1 MMQHRYVM
9 AMDEGMS
16 VCGID
21 TFTLNGQ
28 DLLGEPGLGDDGL
41 RASVEVSW
49 ISGIEAVPAH
59 ATGRGR
65 RRSAV
70 VPRRL

>member
-1 MMQHRYVM
+1 MEKRYVM

-16 VCGID
+16 ACGID
-21 TFTLNGQ
+21 TSTLNGQ

-49 ISGIEAVPAH
+49 TSGIEA
-59 ATGRGR
+59 TGQGR

-70 VPRRL
+70 VPLRL